1 MKQFKVK
8 GQKILIYAE
17 DLRKAKKM
25 YEKLLIDSLFFP
37 QTLTLDANVEL
48 EETGDCPCIH
58 DNCTIYMNEN
68 FIYVNGQKKK
78 VVSSYEFTYK
88 IMKTQVKVMNINKLF
103 ELLCDKFWFTAVDA
117 FIVNFKK

>member
-8 GQKILIYAE
+8 DQKILIYAE
-17 DLRKAKKM
+17 DLRKAKRM
-25 YEKLLIDSLFFP
+25 YDKLLIDSLFFP
-37 QTLTLDANVEL
+37 KTLDANVEL
-48 EETGDCPCIH
+48 EETGDFPFLH
-58 DNCTIYMNEN
+58 DHCTIYMNEN

-88 IMKTQVKVMNINKLF
+88 IMKTQVKVMDINRLF
-103 ELLCDKFWFTAVDA
+103 ELLCDKFWVTVVDA

>member
-8 GQKILIYAE
+8 GQKIVIYAE
-17 DLRKAKKM
+17 DLRKAKRM
-25 YEKLLIDSLFFP
+25 YDWLLIDSLFFP
-37 QTLTLDANVEL
+37 KTLDANVEL
-48 EETGDCPCIH
+48 EEIGDSPCVH
-58 DNCTIYMNEN
+58 EKCTIYMNDD

-78 VVSSYEFTYK
+78 VVSSHEFTYK
-88 IMKTQVKVMNINKLF
+88 IMKTQVKVRDIDRLF